1 MNEFD
6 ETRLRDMLDETRHV
20 AQFIK
25 GRTRSDLDTNMMLAY
40 AVVRAIEVIG
50 EAAARVTEE
59 TRQGLVNVE
68 WKNII
73 GMRNRIVHNYNN
85 VNLDIVWQVAS
96 HNLPELGHQLLKIL
110 SDNE

>member
-1 MNEFD
+1 
-6 ETRLRDMLDETRHV
+6 MLDEVRHV
-20 AQFIK
+20 STFIHEQ
-25 GRTRSDLDTNMMLAY
+25 TRSDLDTNLMLAY

-59 TRQGLVNVE
+59 TRNTYPNIL

-96 HNLPELGHQLLKIL
+96 ENLPQLELQLVAIL
-110 SDNE
+110 TNSE

>member
-6 ETRLRDMLDETRHV
+6 ETRLQDMLDETRHV
-20 AQFIK
+20 AEFIEGHK
-25 GRTRSDLDTNMMLAY
+25 RDDLDANLMLAY

-50 EAAARVTEE
+50 EAAGRVTEE
-59 TRQGLVNVE
+59 TRLQYPEVM
-68 WKNII
+68 WKNIV

-96 HNLPELGHQLLKIL
+96 QNLPELEQQLTLIL
-110 SDNE
+110 NENS